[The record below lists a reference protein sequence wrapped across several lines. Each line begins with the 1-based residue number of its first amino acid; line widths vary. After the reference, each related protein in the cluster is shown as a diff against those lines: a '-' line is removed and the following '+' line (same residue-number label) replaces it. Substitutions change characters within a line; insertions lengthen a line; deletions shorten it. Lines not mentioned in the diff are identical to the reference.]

1 MSDRLQ
7 ILTNIRRSLGRDAL
21 APAQQQPLEAALA
34 APQPNLIP
42 AQTRLNGAALLERFV
57 TKAEAA
63 LASVQRLGN
72 LDELPAAI
80 EAYLRQH
87 QLPAALTVPESG
99 LAALL
104 GPQPL
109 PFALLQRPARSG
121 DAACLTGCFAAMAET
136 GSVVLR
142 SGAELPIGSGYLPD
156 SHLVLL
162 RSEQIVDCYESL
174 WRKVR
179 AELGTMPRSLNW
191 ITGPSRSADIGMS
204 MQMGAHGPIRL
215 HLLLLESP

>member
-1 MSDRLQ
+1 MRDRQQ
-7 ILTNIRRSLGRDAL
+7 ILTNIRRSLSRDAL
-21 APAQQQPLEAALA
+21 PPEHQQLLEAALA

-42 AQTRLNGAALLERFV
+42 AQTRLTGDALLQRFV
-57 TKAEAA
+57 SKAEAA
-63 LASVQRLGN
+63 LASVQRLGSLN
-72 LDELPAAI
+72 ELPAAI
-80 EAYLRQH
+80 EAYLRLH

-104 GPQPL
+104 PQPL
-109 PFALLQRPARSG
+109 PFALLQRPARSS
-121 DAACLTGCFAAMAET
+121 DAACLSGCFAAIAET

-142 SGAELPIGSGYLPD
+142 SGAELPISSGYLPD

-179 AELGTMPRSLNW
+179 AELGAMPRSLNW